1 MGSLEMSDS
10 SSTSSSLSTSS
21 AESDEDDFRQMTV
34 MAAETSKEVG
44 AKEDSMS
51 QPDHNK
57 LGADLSLMSFL
68 KQGPIRRGVV
78 NAVNPMM
85 PISTSEIFNPM
96 QIVTASSFQ
105 VGNYGFIPQ
114 DRPQTYTQEQAAR
127 QCKINFGPE
136 FVLATFDNVAE
147 VDSVVAI
154 MNNNGI
160 NTHAYWTGH
169 TDLYVPRPLSG
180 KINQAFDGD
189 FPWMEN

>member
-1 MGSLEMSDS
+1 MREWPIKKVSLEMSDS

-34 MAAETSKEVG
+34 MAAEPSKEFG
-44 AKEDSMS
+44 AKDDSSMT

-96 QIVTASSFQ
+96 QSKLQYS
-105 VGNYGFIPQ
+105 
-114 DRPQTYTQEQAAR
+114 
-127 QCKINFGPE
+127 IN
-136 FVLATFDNVAE
+136 L
-147 VDSVVAI
+147 
-154 MNNNGI
+154 I
-160 NTHAYWTGH
+160 NSDPIFSRMSQNLDH
-169 TDLYVPRPLSG
+169 
-180 KINQAFDGD
+180 F
-189 FPWMEN
+189 